1 MTDILIEARGVKRGF
16 PTSGGEFWALK
27 GIDAARIP
35 LPMGKPRFTP
45 PTVGGCLRT
54 DGADLGKYQT
64 ITDIFDM
71 GRFQSSRN
79 RLKVKIVVIKM
90 RLTFRDTKESSILGT
105 L

>member
-1 MTDILIEARGVKRGF
+1 MHRNLFNVTYRFIIKINNAAFQTLI
-16 PTSGGEFWALK
+16 S
-27 GIDAARIP
+27 
-35 LPMGKPRFTP
+35 